1 MRLTDVMWFS
11 AECGEPS
18 GLLLRMPELGDRS
31 AFYFPPRRVRMD
43 VGDLLNGHLPFFP
56 WDRSDATL
64 RLHYEHIRS
73 THPESL
79 YLD

>member
-1 MRLTDVMWFS
+1 MRLTDVLWFT

-18 GLLLRMPELGDRS
+18 GVLLHLGTGPEH
-31 AFYFPPRRVRMD
+31 AYVFPPRPVRMD
-43 VGDLLNGHLPFFP
+43 VGDLVNGHAPFIP
-56 WDRSDATL
+56 WDRSDAVL
-64 RLHYEHIRS
+64 RMHYEHLRS